1 MASNPLTNLMQE
13 FGQEVVEKAM
23 LNLGVYRTVNGKKR
37 RAVASDT
44 LRKSLAF
51 RYDNKY
57 KRIDFFAKGKASDYA
72 DFVEQGVNGTQRSV
86 NSPYSFRSG
95 SGGGSGGSGMG
106 TMQKAIYDWMK
117 VKRIQ
122 PRNENGSFKKFKTP
136 KAKETAMEGMAF
148 NIMRAIR
155 RRGIPPLFYYRDAV
169 NETLVDFNDKFMAAL
184 KSEITI
190 AIEENLAGTIKV

>member
-1 MASNPLTNLMQE
+1 MANNPITQLMND

-23 LNLGVYRTVNGKKR
+23 LNLGVYRTVNGKKT

-57 KRIDFFAKGKASDYA
+57 KRIDFFAKGKASDYG
-72 DFVEQGVNGTQRSV
+72 DFVEQGVNGTRSSV
-86 NSPYSFRSG
+86 NSPYSFKSG
-95 SGGGSGGSGMG
+95 SGGGGGKGMG
-106 TMQKAIYDWMK
+106 TMQTAIYNWMK

-122 PRNENGSFKKFKTP
+122 PREPNGSFKKFKTP
-136 KAKETAMEGMAF
+136 KAKEAAMEGMAF

-169 NETLVDFNDKFMAAL
+169 NETLVDFNDKFIEVL

-190 AIEENLAGTIKV
+190 AIEENLSGTIKV

>member
-1 MASNPLTNLMQE
+1 MQE

-95 SGGGSGGSGMG
+95 SGKGGKGGMG

-122 PRNENGSFKKFKTP
+122 PREPNGSFKKFKTP
-136 KAKETAMEGMAF
+136 KAKEAAMEGMAF

-190 AIEENLAGTIKV
+190 AIEENLSGTIKV

>member
-1 MASNPLTNLMQE
+1 MNE

-72 DFVEQGVNGTQRSV
+72 YYVEEGRKPGKW
-86 NSPYSFRSG
+86 PP
-95 SGGGSGGSGMG
+95 MD
-106 TMQKAIYDWMK
+106 AIIEWMRI
-117 VKRIQ
+117 KRIQ
-122 PRNENGSFKKFKTP
+122 PRNENGSFKKFATP
-136 KAKETAMEGMAF
+136 KAKENAIEGIAF
-148 NIMRAIR
+148 NISRAIG
-155 RRGIPPLFYYRDAV
+155 RRGIKPLFYFRDAV
-169 NETLVDFNDKFMAAL
+169 NETIVDFNDKFVEAL

-190 AIEENLAGTIKV
+190 AIEENISGTIKI